1 MSKSH
6 TDLTSLPEPKHNIL
20 SLGAGVQS
28 TTLLLMSC
36 EGEIPRLDAAIF
48 VDAGW
53 EYRSTLRQVEWLTRE
68 AEEHRIPT
76 LTIKVAN
83 IHKDAL
89 KSTVRGK
96 LDQNTRWASMPFHTL
111 NPDGTHGILRRQ
123 CTKEYKLEP
132 IRREIRRALGYEPRQ
147 HIPPNEV
154 HQWIGISIDEHR
166 RAHFSETAWCVNRYP
181 LIEMFMSR
189 LNCVSWLQRHEYPVP
204 NRSSCIGC
212 PYHSNKEWR
221 WMKKHEPAS
230 WQEAVDFDEAIR
242 DRGGVRGQLFLHQ
255 TCVPLADVDLRT
267 DREKGQLTLF
277 EELDYVG

>member
-6 TDLTSLPEPKHNIL
+6 ADLTSLPKPEFNFL

-28 TTLLLMSC
+28 STLLLMSC
-36 EGEIPRLDAAIF
+36 EKELPRLDAVIF

-53 EYRSTLRQVEWLTRE
+53 EYRSTLRQVGWLKTQ
-68 AEEHRIPT
+68 AAAQSIPVH
-76 LTIKVAN
+76 TIKVAN
-83 IHKDAL
+83 IYKDAL
-89 KSTVRGK
+89 RSQVRGK
-96 LDQNTRWASMPFHTL
+96 PSKKTRCASMPFHTL

-132 IRREIRRALGYEPRQ
+132 IRRKIRELIGYKPGQR
-147 HIPPNEV
+147 IPPNTV
-154 HQWIGISIDEHR
+154 HQWIGISIDEHHR
-166 RAHFSETAWCVNRYP
+166 SHFASTLWCVNRYP
-181 LIEMFMSR
+181 LIEMYMSR
-189 LNCVSWLQRHEYPVP
+189 QSCISWLRRSEYPVP

-242 DRGGVRGQLFLHQ
+242 DRGGIRGQLFLHQ
-255 TCVPLADVDLRT
+255 TCVPLADVDFRT
-267 DREKGQLTLF
+267 DQDKGQLSLF
-277 EELDYVG
+277 QELDFVG